1 MTVTAGFDRQNIV
14 IGQKPQTKWAAKNR
28 ISMVLGMGTISFYQ
42 WSLVSLVR
50 PVLNPHVFDTICL
63 GAPQA
68 GLASGFMMFPADD

>member
-1 MTVTAGFDRQNIV
+1 
-14 IGQKPQTKWAAKNR
+14 
-28 ISMVLGMGTISFYQ
+28 MVLGMGTISFYQ

-63 GAPQA
+63 GAPPA